1 MSAYISAPSDKAMRS
16 EVKIMAK
23 FKLTSKGRTVVPDI
37 ILRDPETGEK
47 IENRSLEPGT
57 RIEADIT
64 HVNYE
69 EKLECLGS
77 YTKLTKKTKTKK
89 SEALT
94 YNEFRVE
101 ACIRKHVISIRGCMS
116 EWYRDGNT
124 LWDGPE
130 SREQDAIVISLFHRI
145 LGMEDD
151 EEEENGEFNNDGPA
165 DLTVGEN

>member
-1 MSAYISAPSDKAMRS
+1 
-16 EVKIMAK
+16 MAK

-37 ILRDPETGEK
+37 MLRDPETGKK
-47 IENRSLEPGT
+47 IENRNLPAET
-57 RIEADIT
+57 RIEAEIT

-69 EKLECLGS
+69 ERLQCLGS

-101 ACIRKHVISIRGCMS
+101 GCIRKHVISIRGCMS

-130 SREQDAIVISLFHRI
+130 SREQDALVISLFYRI
-145 LGMEDD
+145 LGMDDD
-151 EEEENGEFNNDGPA
+151 EVDEAAGEFNNDGPA
-165 DLTVGEN
+165 DLTPGEN